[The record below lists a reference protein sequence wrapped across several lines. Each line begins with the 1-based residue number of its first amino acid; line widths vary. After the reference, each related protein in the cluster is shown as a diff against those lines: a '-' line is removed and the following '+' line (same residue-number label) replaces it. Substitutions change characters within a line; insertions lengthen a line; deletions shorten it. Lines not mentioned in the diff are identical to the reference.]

1 MVKLT
6 DYYYCESHIKT
17 LPSYKDL
24 QPLLLANGLLTAAA
38 VVAIAMVRYSDF
50 PSGPGISWVGR

>member
-17 LPSYKDL
+17 PQLQRPPSIVI
-24 QPLLLANGLLTAAA
+24 LANGLLTAAA